1 MAGSAHIR
9 IWAGMT
15 NSCTIRRQVLLEIR
29 LLNYLVRVWKFATQT
44 SGLFHFLC
52 RWKQVSWFFAIVLEL
67 VGMKWKPVTVT
78 HEQERC
84 VFFEAEA

>member
-44 SGLFHFLC
+44 PGLFHFFMQVETGFMVLC
-52 RWKQVSWFFAIVLEL
+52 YCS
-67 VGMKWKPVTVT
+67 
-78 HEQERC
+78 
-84 VFFEAEA
+84 